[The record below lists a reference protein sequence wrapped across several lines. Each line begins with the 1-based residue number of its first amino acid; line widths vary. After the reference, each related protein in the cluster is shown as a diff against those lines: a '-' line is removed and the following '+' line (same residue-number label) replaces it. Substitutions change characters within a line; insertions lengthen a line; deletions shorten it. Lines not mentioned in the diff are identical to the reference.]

1 MAIPVI
7 VLFAPTATGKTA
19 LSLKLFGK
27 GSFTFFKGKAELISA
42 DSMQVYRQLDIG
54 TAKPTADERALLP
67 HHLIDILNYDEQ
79 FSVSDFISMAD
90 SLCADIWGRGK
101 IPLVVGGTGFYIRSF
116 LMGLPATPESDE
128 NVRLALKKRI
138 QNEGRKALHDELRK
152 LDPFSAEKININD
165 EYRIIRALEV
175 YALSGKP
182 RSSFSAGANL
192 RNGFDF
198 LTFVLERDRKELY
211 ERIEK
216 RVDEMFESGLKAEVE
231 SLIRDGA
238 DSSMPGMKAIGYRE
252 WFSGD
257 RNSSEG
263 IEKIRTEI
271 KHSSRKYAKKQL
283 TFMAD
288 IPGAKRIFLG
298 DESASEEKISLLVQE
313 FLSKYGQFY

>member
-7 VLFAPTATGKTA
+7 VLFAPTASGKTA
-19 LSLKLFGK
+19 LSLKLFGE
-27 GSFTFFKGKAELISA
+27 GSRSFFKGKAELVSA
-42 DSMQVYRQLDIG
+42 DSMQVYRHLDIG
-54 TAKPTADERALLP
+54 TAKPTAAERALLP
-67 HHLIDILNYDEQ
+67 HHLIDILDYDEQ
-79 FSVSDFISMAD
+79 FSVSDFVSMAD
-90 SLCADIWGRGK
+90 SLCVDIWKRGK
-101 IPLVVGGTGFYIRSF
+101 IPLVLGGTGFYVRSF
-116 LMGLPATPESDE
+116 LMGLPDTPESDE
-128 NVRLALKKRI
+128 NIRLSLKKRI
-138 QNEGRKALHDELRK
+138 QKEGRKALHDELRR

-182 RSSFSAGANL
+182 RSSFSAGGSL
-192 RNGFDF
+192 REGFDF
-198 LTFVLERDRKELY
+198 LTLVLERDRKELY

-216 RVDEMFESGLKAEVE
+216 RVDEMFELGLKDEVE

-257 RNSSEG
+257 RNSAEG
-263 IEKIRTEI
+263 IEKIRSEI